1 MRDGGV
7 LGGKMAANVMQ
18 FARVLRAAGLPV
30 GPGQTLRAVE
40 AAAAV
45 GIDNRDDFYWALH
58 AVLVNRRS
66 QRPVFDQAFQVF
78 WRNPRLLERL
88 QSLLLPT
95 VDGSSDATEQ
105 GSLSRRVMEALRQD
119 VGWTLEED
127 SEGIPVADRR
137 ETWSS
142 REVLND
148 MDFEDMSTAEI
159 EAAKRA
165 IARLRPAA
173 MMVATRRFRPDPSG
187 PRFDMRATLRAA
199 ARGGGGVIPLRRQA
213 RRLRRP
219 PLVVLCDISGSMAQ
233 YSRMLLH
240 FMHAL
245 ARDQNRVAS
254 FVFGTR
260 LNNITRYLRTRDVD
274 EALAQVSAAV
284 DDWSGGTRIGT
295 CLATFNQEWAR
306 RVLAQ
311 GAVVLLISDGLDRDA
326 GEGLGREMARL
337 HRSCRRLIWLN
348 PLMRYAGYEAKAQGA
363 RAMAPHVDDM
373 RTVHN
378 LTSLQDLA
386 AALADAMSQRGPRV
400 MRSREPAQE
409 AA

>member
-1 MRDGGV
+1 MRDGGTP
-7 LGGKMAANVMQ
+7 GGKLAANVMQ

-45 GIDNRDDFYWALH
+45 GVENRDDFYWALH
-58 AVLVNRRS
+58 AVLVNRRP
-66 QRPVFDQAFQVF
+66 QRQIFDQAFQVF

-88 QSLLLPT
+88 QSLLLPS
-95 VDGSSDATEQ
+95 VDGGGDPTGEKAA
-105 GSLSRRVMEALRQD
+105 LSRRIIEALRQD
-119 VGWTLEED
+119 VGWTAEETAD
-127 SEGIPVADRR
+127 ALPIADRR
-137 ETWSS
+137 DTWSS
-142 REVLND
+142 RDALNE

-173 MMVATRRFRPDPSG
+173 MMVATRRFRPDPAG
-187 PRFDMRATLRAA
+187 PRLDMRATLRAS

-245 ARDQNRVAS
+245 ARDQNRMSS

-260 LNNITRYLRTRDVD
+260 LSNITRHLRTRDVD
-274 EALAQVSAAV
+274 EALTQVSAAV
-284 DDWSGGTRIGT
+284 DDWSGGTRIGA
-295 CLATFNQEWAR
+295 CLETFNQTWAR

-326 GEGLGREMARL
+326 GAGLEAEMTRL

-378 LTSLQDLA
+378 LTSLQELA
-386 AALADAMSQRGPRV
+386 EALADAMSGRGQRLV
-400 MRSREPAQE
+400 TTSRE